1 MTDNDI
7 LVKVKAGIG
16 ITGTSLDTKILQL
29 LQAVKAYMTNYGITT
44 TQIEASL
51 GVQCMTIGVQD
62 LLNASPGEV
71 KFSVAFDIMLG
82 QLHHMCLPEVE
93 EEDNV

>member
-16 ITGTSLDTKILQL
+16 ITGTSLDTKLLQL
-29 LQAVKAYMTNYGITT
+29 LAAVKAYMTNYGITT

-51 GVQCMTIGVQD
+51 GIQCMTVGVQD
-62 LLNASPGEV
+62 LLNASPGEA
-71 KFSVAFDIMLG
+71 KFSIAFDLMLG
-82 QLHHMCLPEVE
+82 QLHHICLPEVE
-93 EEDNV
+93 DDV